1 MWILYGLFTYFL
13 VFWAVRKFYKWLEPK
28 VPIERRKSFNDPEP
42 VIYLSGAIAFI
53 VALLLSVYIYR

>member
-13 VFWAVRKFYKWLEPK
+13 VFLGVKNFYKWLEPK

>member
-28 VPIERRKSFNDPEP
+28 VPIERRKSFNDPEL